1 VSVESG
7 RTPWGAGMSDAE
19 DGCRGRDVA
28 APRDPQMTDVTIEG
42 RLDGVLRGLARRV
55 RQLREQRDLSVAG
68 LSFESG
74 LSESR
79 VRAIEAGRTTASLA
93 TLVALAETFEIEVS
107 ALFVTDDDPDGAED
121 EPSSPYIVPSEVVWG
136 GPLPPAPWLTPA
148 AETPASSPYVV
159 TSEVVWGG
167 ELPEAPWKTPAP
179 APARLATAAPV
190 ETGVTATARGC
201 SRPASRI
208 RLPRSRA
215 LGGCRRARSR
225 GRAWPRRGVTVRVR
239 GARRLLRPAGTP
251 DVRRSPGG
259 RSRRPQLP
267 LASGVRRRRCGRG
280 GSLGRRGRPRLPP
293 AGVAARTMGHRG
305 GIRRPLSPHGRPSL
319 WRGGA
324 SGCAMGRAPRG
335 LTVRAA
341 FPGGARRPRP
351 RTAAAERRR
360 PARWRYR

>member
-1 VSVESG
+1 MSVESG

-190 ETGVTATARGC
+190 ETGVTAT
-201 SRPASRI
+201 PA
-208 RLPRSRA
+208 PTEA
-215 LGGCRRARSR
+215 L
-225 GRAWPRRGVTVRVR
+225 W
-239 GARRLLRPAGTP
+239 
-251 DVRRSPGG
+251 
-259 RSRRPQLP
+259 
-267 LASGVRRRRCGRG
+267 G
-280 GSLGRRGRPRLPP
+280 GSLPPAPWSTNAPASAPAHKTPEAAPGPHRASVSRGHAPSAAADVHDRAAAHGLAEASRYVFVAPGASFGPPEPRTFADLREGALAGRNFPSLREFAVAAVAEGGHSAVAVARVFRLPVWRLEQWVTE
-293 AGVAARTMGHRG
+293 AGYVAR
-305 GIRRPLSPHGRPSL
+305 
-319 WRGGA
+319 
-324 SGCAMGRAPRG
+324 
-335 LTVRAA
+335 
-341 FPGGARRPRP
+341 
-351 RTAAAERRR
+351 
-360 PARWRYR
+360 